1 MPSNPPVNFEELVK
15 GPTGTTGKDYPYAIK
30 ASDLM
35 KDFVFATLDIA
46 EGVYTETTG
55 AGGHSQRRLN
65 IDAGTAANQIYI
77 WDGSKI
83 TVIATPTEGS
93 VLAFTGGEFNYIPAT
108 EGSVLVF
115 TGGAFSYVPAPGS
128 GTHVLG
134 SVGGT
139 IQWIAT
145 EEC

>member
-1 MPSNPPVNFEELVK
+1 MAANPPVNFEELVK

-30 ASDLM
+30 AKDLM
-35 KDFVFATLDIA
+35 QDFVFATLDIA

-65 IDAGTAANQIYI
+65 IDAGAEANQIYI

-83 TVIATPTEGS
+83 TAINATPTEGS
-93 VLAFTGGEFNYIPAT
+93 VFA
-108 EGSVLVF
+108 F

-145 EEC
+145 EECA